1 MGLGEGTKDDQ
12 ATILNQIGKILNFG
26 KFSPRSEHSLAR
38 LRLFFSF
45 LPDLLDVFEIN
56 EVSYEM
62 ATTEFGV
69 DKWMI

>member
-12 ATILNQIGKILNFG
+12 ATILKSDRKNNLILE
-26 KFSPRSEHSLAR
+26 KAKPRSEHSLAR
-38 LRLFFSF
+38 LNPFFF
-45 LPDLLDVFEIN
+45 FQICLDVFEIN
-56 EVSYEM
+56 EVSYEL